1 MNMQQEQ
8 QLSYYEAV
16 KPEFAQP
23 KMVKTS
29 TWRSNHN
36 EIRIWCLNLIA
47 GIMEHCC
54 LWLKKTCIFVALPAG
69 PMRFSL
75 VSIKGAFI
83 FATMDLIAFCALKW
97 SVRGPRM
104 RSNISS
110 VVEFQ
115 RWWVLKSKIFAMWW
129 PGFKD
134 FI

>member
-1 MNMQQEQ
+1 MPKSDSRNYGALLLVIKKLAF
-8 QLSYYEAV
+8 LS
-16 KPEFAQP
+16 
-23 KMVKTS
+23 
-29 TWRSNHN
+29 R
-36 EIRIWCLNLIA
+36 R
-47 GIMEHCC
+47 
-54 LWLKKTCIFVALPAG
+54 PAG

-115 RWWVLKSKIFAMWW
+115 RRWVLKSKIF
-129 PGFKD
+129 GQESTYN
-134 FI
+134 INE

>member
-1 MNMQQEQ
+1 MPESDSRNYGALLLVIKKLAF
-8 QLSYYEAV
+8 LS
-16 KPEFAQP
+16 
-23 KMVKTS
+23 
-29 TWRSNHN
+29 R
-36 EIRIWCLNLIA
+36 R
-47 GIMEHCC
+47 
-54 LWLKKTCIFVALPAG
+54 PAG

-115 RWWVLKSKIFAMWW
+115 RWWVLKSKLFAQES
-129 PGFKD
+129 KC
-134 FI
+134 

>member
-1 MNMQQEQ
+1 MQHKQ

-104 RSNISS
+104 RSWAQWNYSFFPEIQIWSLCN
-110 VVEFQ
+110 FQ
-115 RWWVLKSKIFAMWW
+115 PID
-129 PGFKD
+129 FKQET
-134 FI
+134 IN